1 MLQQHV
7 KICQNQI
14 KEIQQA
20 NEDLEQY
27 GRRLRLRID
36 VVPTVDNKTSDEV
49 LDKVKSLIKETSC
62 VSLT

>member
-27 GRRLRLRID
+27 GRRLRVRND

>member
-14 KEIQQA
+14 KEMQQA

-27 GRRLRLRID
+27 GRRLRVRID

>member
-14 KEIQQA
+14 KEMQQA

-27 GRRLRLRID
+27 GRRLRVRID
-36 VVPTVDNKTSDEV
+36 VVPKVDNKTSDEV

>member
-14 KEIQQA
+14 KEMQQA
-20 NEDLEQY
+20 NEDLEQH
-27 GRRLRLRID
+27 GRRLRVRID

-49 LDKVKSLIKETSC
+49 LDKAKSLIKETSC

>member
-27 GRRLRLRID
+27 GRRLRVRID

>member
-1 MLQQHV
+1 MH
-7 KICQNQI
+7 
-14 KEIQQA
+14 QA

-27 GRRLRLRID
+27 GRRLRVRID